1 MSSLDKLRKLTRQL
15 FPRGRAFNI
24 AQNSVKQKIFDALS
38 LTENDF
44 VNAADSVLWHIL
56 PDNPNFTIYDATIWE
71 IRLGINTS
79 PLTSLDDRK
88 AAIIQKLNHPGN
100 VLARQSVGFLQQQ
113 LQLAG
118 FDVYVYENQP
128 EQLPSDV
135 FGVGLSGIAEH
146 SPLVQHMQTG
156 MEHGSL
162 NLWNDVIANHIDY
175 QKDEYFD
182 PGSLNR
188 TFFICGNT
196 LGTFAN
202 IPSVRREE
210 FRQLVLSLKRAKAV
224 AYLGINYV

>member
-1 MSSLDKLRKLTRQL
+1 MSNINKLRKLTRQL
-15 FPRGRAFNI
+15 FPKGRAFNI
-24 AQNSVKQKIFDALS
+24 AQNSIKQKIFDSLS

-56 PDNPNFTIYDATIWE
+56 PDNPNFTVYDAMIWE
-71 IRLGINTS
+71 VRLGINTNPS
-79 PLTSLDDRK
+79 TSLDDRK

-100 VLARQSVGFLQQQ
+100 ILARQSVGFLQQQ

-118 FDVYVYENQP
+118 FNVYVYENQP

-135 FGVGLSGIAEH
+135 FGVAVSGIAEH
-146 SPLVQHMQTG
+146 SPLVEHMQTG

-162 NLWNDVIANHIDY
+162 SLWNDVIANSIDY

-182 PGSLNR
+182 PGSLDR
-188 TFFICGNT
+188 IFFICGT
-196 LGTFAN
+196 PLGTFAN
-202 IPSVRREE
+202 IPAIRREE
-210 FRQLVLSLKRAKAV
+210 FRQLVLELKRAKAV